1 MGDQK
6 LIYFQVFYVTGTQL
20 FIRSNVHLYF
30 CCISC
35 NVPSLSLTLSSWVFC
50 LLFLVGLCRTLLILG
65 LFLSL
70 SYSLVFSIIP
80 RFLLYLFPQ
89 SSLSFYFLL
98 FVLFSSCF
106 SVSLRH
112 IIRLFILNLSIFL
125 SWTFISIN
133 IPIRIFIEF
142 FYIAYLFSF
151 ISISSMT
158 QCSVTC
164 YEVLM
169 DLYISQFLFV
179 YFYF

>member
-1 MGDQK
+1 M
-6 LIYFQVFYVTGTQL
+6 
-20 FIRSNVHLYF
+20 HLYF

-35 NVPSLSLTLSSWVFC
+35 NVPFLSLTLSSWVFC
-50 LLFLVGLCRTLLILG
+50 LLFLVGLCRTLLL
-65 LFLSL
+65 LEFFFFFSL
-70 SYSLVFSIIP
+70 SYSLVFSIILQ
-80 RFLLYLFPQ
+80 FLLYLFPQ
-89 SSLSFYFLL
+89 SSLSFHFLL
-98 FVLFSSCF
+98 FVLFSLCF

-125 SWTFISIN
+125 SWPFISIN

-142 FYIAYLFSF
+142 LYIAYLFSF
-151 ISISSMT
+151 ILRNFLTSLSISSMT

-169 DLYISQFLFV
+169 DLYMLSFPFV